1 MKKLKIAIFDVNQ
14 TIFNLKEIE
23 NRFLEK
29 KIKPE
34 FVETW
39 FALTLKEG
47 FALSNIGKFVDFK
60 TIALNQLKNLSFSK
74 KIKLQKK
81 TINFLF
87 DGFKNLKA
95 NKDIEDAFKILKERK
110 IKIVTLSNG
119 AKENCENLLKKNNLI
134 HFIDKCFSID
144 QIRLWKPNPKTY
156 EMVLN
161 HYGYL
166 PEDAIMI
173 ACHGWDVFG
182 AKNAGLIT
190 GYSSHYEHY
199 CSNYYPKAD
208 FQGKNIL
215 DLVKNIFI

>member
-74 KIKLQKK
+74 TLLLL
-81 TINFLF
+81 LF
-87 DGFKNLKA
+87 VSKH
-95 NKDIEDAFKILKERK
+95 
-110 IKIVTLSNG
+110 
-119 AKENCENLLKKNNLI
+119 C
-134 HFIDKCFSID
+134 
-144 QIRLWKPNPKTY
+144 PK
-156 EMVLN
+156 
-161 HYGYL
+161 
-166 PEDAIMI
+166 
-173 ACHGWDVFG
+173 
-182 AKNAGLIT
+182 
-190 GYSSHYEHY
+190 
-199 CSNYYPKAD
+199 
-208 FQGKNIL
+208 L
-215 DLVKNIFI
+215 DLIQFKMYSWVFF